1 MKYVSIPSGCCTEY
15 SPSVADVDSL
25 GVSLYGMNLFHPV
38 SPLAF
43 NKGYANGS

>member
-1 MKYVSIPSGCCTEY
+1 MKYVAIPNGCCTE
-15 SPSVADVDSL
+15 STPSVGDVDSL